1 VEVAPSRFESD
12 GELAAAMSSRNE
24 AALSELYDRY
34 GRLAYSIALQMLGD
48 PGTAEDCVQ
57 DAFVRVWRSS
67 STFDPALGSLRSW
80 LIATVRNRA
89 IDIMRAQRRD
99 VARERE
105 LDFDLSDDRPD
116 PESEAS
122 SSFER
127 RAVRAAIAH
136 LPQEQ
141 RKTLALSYFS
151 GFTQTEIAKIMDVPL
166 GTVKSRLR
174 LALEKVSSHLR
185 ATGVIDV

>member
-12 GELAAAMSSRNE
+12 RELAAAMSSRNE
-24 AALSELYDRY
+24 DAIGELYDRY
-34 GRLAYSIALQMLGD
+34 GRLAYSIAMQMLGD
-48 PGTAEDCVQ
+48 PGRAEECVQ
-57 DAFVRVWRSS
+57 DAFMRVWRAS
-67 STFDPALGSLRSW
+67 STFDPALGTLRSW
-80 LIATVRNRA
+80 LVATVRNRA

-99 VARERE
+99 LTRE
-105 LDFDLSDDRPD
+105 LELGFELSDDSAN

-141 RKTLALSYFS
+141 RKTLELSYFG
-151 GFTQTEIAKIMDVPL
+151 GFTQTEIGKIMDVPL
-166 GTVKSRLR
+166 GTVKSRTR
-174 LALEKVSSHLR
+174 LALEKVSSYLR

>member
-1 VEVAPSRFESD
+1 VEVAPSQFGSD

-24 AALSELYDRY
+24 AAIAELYDRY
-34 GRLAYSIALQMLGD
+34 GRLAYSIAVQMLGD
-48 PGTAEDCVQ
+48 PGKAEDCVQ
-57 DAFVRVWRSS
+57 DAFIRVWRSS

-80 LIATVRNRA
+80 LVATVRNRA
-89 IDIMRAQRRD
+89 IDIMRAQRKD
-99 VARERE
+99 VTRE
-105 LDFDLSDDRPD
+105 LALGFDLSDDRAN

-141 RKTLALSYFS
+141 RKTLELSYFG
-151 GFTQTEIAKIMDVPL
+151 GFTQTEIAKIMNVPL
-166 GTVKSRLR
+166 GTVKGRMR
-174 LALEKVSSHLR
+174 LALEKLSSYLR
-185 ATGVIDV
+185 ASGVIDV